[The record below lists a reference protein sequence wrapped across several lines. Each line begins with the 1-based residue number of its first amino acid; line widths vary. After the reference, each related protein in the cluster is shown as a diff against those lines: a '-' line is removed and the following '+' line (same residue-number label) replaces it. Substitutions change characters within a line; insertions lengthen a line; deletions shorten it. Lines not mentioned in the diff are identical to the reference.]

1 MKKLILSMWLLML
14 SMVATAQTFVIKDKN
29 GNSITY
35 DVSKIEKVTFQDNPP
50 AFTVFEEKEERAQS
64 EEPVIEQTT
73 YLFEEVESLAGAPDF
88 LFSHPDTV
96 YVGGETESFRF
107 QLRTNVAYDF
117 KVSNTWLGFSQAIAG
132 TDLLQFVADMNPSTT
147 QRVGYIAFESGSKAL
162 RDTLWVV
169 QAGKYDSRYIA
180 IDWTT
185 TSLDSFN
192 KQTGE
197 AKLTFTGEVPVMGDY
212 DVVLLPQDGDYII
225 RLIDRVRQDEG
236 SKTVTLST
244 REGLMGNLFK
254 NTKFTLATEAG
265 VKSNSRHAPAAYSDE
280 PVYLPTKVEIFTGDE
295 YVEVYNAERAASD
308 RRKAPVDFQN
318 EFFKW
323 EYNQDGAVL

>member
-1 MKKLILSMWLLML
+1 MKKLVISMWLLML

-29 GNSITY
+29 GNRITY

-64 EEPVIEQTT
+64 EEPVIEQIT

-132 TDLLQFVADMNPSTT
+132 TDSLQFVADMNPSTT

-192 KQTGE
+192 PQTGE

-212 DVVLLPQDGDYII
+212 DVVLLPQDGELLAH
-225 RLIDRVRQDEG
+225 RLLALLHDGVEGLGYREAGAERVRHRGDRLRKLLVEP
-236 SKTVTLST
+236 
-244 REGLMGNLFK
+244 R
-254 NTKFTLATEAG
+254 
-265 VKSNSRHAPAAYSDE
+265 AP
-280 PVYLPTKVEIFTGDE
+280 PRVEILR
-295 YVEVYNAERAASD
+295 ER
-308 RRKAPVDFQN
+308 RL
-318 EFFKW
+318 
-323 EYNQDGAVL
+323 AVLPARLYLYAG